1 MNRGAIT
8 LQGIGFCT
16 RAHLSPWVLATT
28 AGQIL
33 VAARSHGDGPQNIT
47 ITAPVT
53 LAALLIPA
61 WIASE
66 WSVRAEHFSGIDVG
80 RRTRFASS

>member
-1 MNRGAIT
+1 M
-8 LQGIGFCT
+8 
-16 RAHLSPWVLATT
+16 
-28 AGQIL
+28 
-33 VAARSHGDGPQNIT
+33 AARSHGDGPQNIT